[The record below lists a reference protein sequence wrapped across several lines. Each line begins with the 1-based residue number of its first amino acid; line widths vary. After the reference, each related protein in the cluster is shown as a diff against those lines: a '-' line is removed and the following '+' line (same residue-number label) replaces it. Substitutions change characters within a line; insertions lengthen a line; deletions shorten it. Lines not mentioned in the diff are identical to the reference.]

1 MNIQQL
7 EYVVALDD
15 HRHFV
20 TAAEHCHVTQPTLT
34 MQLKK
39 LEDELGVLLFDRT
52 KKPLRP
58 TSEGE
63 FFVAKARKILRD
75 ISSLKEGVDEEKNS
89 IKGEFRLGIIPT
101 LAPHLLPLFLARFVV
116 ENPDTILHIDE
127 MESEMI
133 IKALRE
139 DRLDV
144 AIMATPVE
152 ERDLKE
158 TLLFHESFL
167 FYAPKDHLLLNKKV
181 INSDELDASRLL
193 LLAEGHCF
201 RSQALQICNSTG
213 PAKGFNFLYE
223 SGSIETLKNLVKKGI
238 GYTLVPELAVGSDDE
253 EHIRRFVKPEPARE
267 VGLVTHTSFNR
278 TLLIDRLKLA
288 IRETL
293 PSYIDKPKE
302 IVRVKWR

>member
-7 EYVVALDD
+7 EYVVALDE

-39 LEDELGVLLFDRT
+39 LEEELGLLLFDRS
-52 KKPLRP
+52 KKPLVP
-58 TSEGE
+58 TAEGE
-63 FFVAKARKILRD
+63 QFIAKARQILRD
-75 ISSLKEGVDEEKNS
+75 IADLKEGVTEEKNS
-89 IKGEFRLGIIPT
+89 ISGEFRLGIIPT
-101 LAPHLLPLFLARFVV
+101 LAPHLLPLFLSKFVAD
-116 ENPDTILHIDE
+116 NPETILHIEE

-158 TLLFHESFL
+158 TLLFHEPFL
-167 FYAPKDHLLLNKKV
+167 FYAPKEHYLLNYKEV
-181 INSDELDASRLL
+181 NARDLDASNLL

-201 RSQALQICNSTG
+201 RSQALNICNSK
-213 PAKGFNFLYE
+213 KGSNQFNFFYE
-223 SGSIETLKNLVKKGI
+223 SGSIETLKNLVKKGV
-238 GYTLVPELAVGSDDE
+238 GYTLVPELAVGANDD
-253 EHIRRFVKPEPARE
+253 EHIRRFIAPEPARE
-267 VGLVTHTSFNR
+267 VGLVTHATFNR
-278 TLLIDRLKLA
+278 TLLIDRLKMA

-293 PSYIDKPKE
+293 PAYIDKPKE

>member
-20 TAAEHCHVTQPTLT
+20 TAAEHCFVTQPTLT

-39 LEDELGVLLFDRT
+39 LEEELGVLLFDRT
-52 KKPLRP
+52 KKPLIP
-58 TSEGE
+58 TIEGE
-63 FFVAKARKILRD
+63 LFIAKARQILRD
-75 ISSLKEGVDEEKNS
+75 LSDLKEGVNEDKNS

-116 ENPDTILHIDE
+116 ENPDTILHIEE

-158 TLLFHESFL
+158 TMLFNESFL
-167 FYAPKDHLLLNKKV
+167 FYAPKDHPLLAKKE
-181 INSDELDASRLL
+181 INPNELDSSRLL

-213 PAKGFNFLYE
+213 LVNGFNFFYE
-223 SGSIETLKNLVKKGI
+223 SGSIETLKNLVKKSI
-238 GYTLVPELAVGSDDE
+238 GYTLVPELAVGNGDE
-253 EHIRRFVKPEPARE
+253 DHIRRFVKPEPARE
-267 VGLVTHTSFNR
+267 VGLVTHTTFNR
-278 TLLIDRLKLA
+278 TLLIDRLKSA

-293 PSYIDKPKE
+293 PSYIDKPRE
-302 IVRVKWR
+302 LVRVKWR

>member
-52 KKPLRP
+52 KKPLKP
-58 TSEGE
+58 TPEGE
-63 FFVAKARKILRD
+63 LFIAKARSILRD
-75 ISSLKEGVDEEKNS
+75 ISDLKEGVDDEKNS
-89 IKGEFRLGIIPT
+89 IKGTFRLGIIPT

-116 ENPDTILHIDE
+116 DNPETILHIEE

-167 FYAPKDHLLLNKKV
+167 FYAPREHPLLNKKE
-181 INSDELDASRLL
+181 INSNELDASHLL

-201 RSQALQICNSTG
+201 RSQALQICNPTG
-213 PAKGFNFLYE
+213 LVNGFNFFYE
-223 SGSIETLKNLVKKGI
+223 SGSIETLKNLVKKGV
-238 GYTLVPELAVGSDDE
+238 GYTLVPELAVGGEDE
-253 EHIRRFVKPEPARE
+253 DYIRRFVKPEPARE
-267 VGLVTHTSFNR
+267 VGLVTHTTFNR
-278 TLLIDRLKLA
+278 TLLIDRLKSS